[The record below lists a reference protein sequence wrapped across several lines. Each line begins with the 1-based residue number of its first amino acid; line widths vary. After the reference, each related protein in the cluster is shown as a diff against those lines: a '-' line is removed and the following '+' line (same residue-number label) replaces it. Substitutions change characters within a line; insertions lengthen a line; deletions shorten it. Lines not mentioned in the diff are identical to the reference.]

1 MLVEIYCEKF
11 LQKQI
16 KFNDGLNVV
25 LGGSKADNSVGK
37 STLLLIVDYCFGGD
51 TYCKKQDSDIIK
63 NIGNH
68 IIHFVFKF
76 DNKLYPFARDTS
88 KPNIVFKCDKNGQIS
103 EEMQLKEFNAFLNQH
118 YFQNNLD
125 FSFREKVGRF
135 LRIAGKGNMHDDK
148 PLRSFD
154 GDSDSQGINVL
165 EELFGYYKEL
175 KGIKDQLKSL
185 RDEKKAR
192 ESAKKFNIIPS
203 EIRNK
208 SDYKNALAKRDTL
221 NTEKQ
226 EIFRK
231 GNVRHFEGDAVFS
244 KEAIDLKIQLENLLK
259 NQSRLN
265 YRKKKLD
272 KSISEHASIN
282 ESELKEL
289 QSFFPNINMK
299 KLYEINEFHN
309 GIIAIITN
317 EIKAELL
324 IIDRDLKNLA
334 QKIEPI
340 EKELTNLNIP
350 NCISPDMMK
359 EISQK
364 EVEIISA
371 SSSIDNYE
379 KDQNIKSSIKGIK
392 IKLAELE
399 STITASIDNSI
410 NNEMEEISNKVN
422 KEKRFSPRLKI
433 INNDKYKFETPND
446 TGTGSKY
453 KNVIIFD
460 LSILR
465 LSSLP
470 LLIHDSIVFKNIGD
484 DPLNNIFKQYLLCNK
499 QIFISIDKIED
510 YHNDETLN
518 ILKSRSII
526 KLDDGH
532 ELFGRSW
539 GKSI

>member
-76 DNKLYPFARDTS
+76 YNKLYPFARDTS

-175 KGIKDQLKSL
+175 KEIKDQLKSL
-185 RDEKKAR
+185 KDEKRAR
-192 ESAKKFNIIPS
+192 ESAKKFSLIPS

-208 SDYKNALAKRDTL
+208 SDYKNALAKRETL

-244 KEAIDLKIQLENLLK
+244 KEAIDLKIQLENL
-259 NQSRLN
+259 
-265 YRKKKLD
+265 
-272 KSISEHASIN
+272 
-282 ESELKEL
+282 
-289 QSFFPNINMK
+289 
-299 KLYEINEFHN
+299 
-309 GIIAIITN
+309 
-317 EIKAELL
+317 
-324 IIDRDLKNLA
+324 
-334 QKIEPI
+334 
-340 EKELTNLNIP
+340 
-350 NCISPDMMK
+350 
-359 EISQK
+359 
-364 EVEIISA
+364 
-371 SSSIDNYE
+371 SSS
-379 KDQNIKSSIKGIK
+379 
-392 IKLAELE
+392 
-399 STITASIDNSI
+399 
-410 NNEMEEISNKVN
+410 
-422 KEKRFSPRLKI
+422 
-433 INNDKYKFETPND
+433 TPN
-446 TGTGSKY
+446 
-453 KNVIIFD
+453 
-460 LSILR
+460 
-465 LSSLP
+465 
-470 LLIHDSIVFKNIGD
+470 
-484 DPLNNIFKQYLLCNK
+484 
-499 QIFISIDKIED
+499 
-510 YHNDETLN
+510 
-518 ILKSRSII
+518 
-526 KLDDGH
+526 
-532 ELFGRSW
+532 W
-539 GKSI
+539 